1 MKNKKVYISLT
12 ADNLHHGHINLI
24 KEAQK
29 YGDVIVGLLTDRAVA
44 THKKLPILNFEQR
57 KLIVQNISGVTEV
70 VSQNEWDDSITIK
83 KFKPDFVIHGDD
95 WLTGKQAYDKK
106 KCY

>member
-44 THKKLPILNFEQR
+44 THK
-57 KLIVQNISGVTEV
+57 
-70 VSQNEWDDSITIK
+70 ITYT
-83 KFKPDFVIHGDD
+83 KF
-95 WLTGKQAYDKK
+95 
-106 KCY
+106 